1 MNRNL
6 PIIGITI
13 GIIVIFISLIG
24 PKYDRGQM
32 LSSAVFVQCNHTLG
46 ETRKKIP
53 VAGSG
58 FFVNQS
64 TIITNEHV
72 APEGSECVV
81 IMLSD
86 GEAYLLETRL
96 LSARDEV
103 DIAILELEEE
113 INIVPVSLYTGTIT
127 SGDEVFTV
135 GFPGN
140 AATEASWEQW
150 EETKDDM
157 DLEAMLKP
165 QVFKGVLSS
174 NYTLGNTVYLQTDA
188 AINKGIS
195 GGPLFKINGQVIG
208 INTFLDVEA
217 TQTGYSISIEE
228 LIPILNELNVIYR
241 TETNID
247 SFIRGFNGFGFLIF
261 GVVLLSISALSLSQ
275 NVNIVQGNVGSVNQN
290 YGSAGIVF
298 SDSRVSPSKV
308 DVTNKTLI
316 IGRDSKSSFVFPPE
330 WTFISKVHCEVSY
343 DPNYSSYLIQDLNSK
358 NGTFV
363 NGKRL
368 KKGAKQRVK
377 KGATVSLSKS
387 ECSFRL
393 L

>member
-6 PIIGITI
+6 PITGITI
-13 GIIVIFISLIG
+13 GIIIIFISLIG

-32 LSSAVFVQCNHTLG
+32 LSSSVYVECTHTLG
-46 ETRKKIP
+46 ETRKKIS
-53 VAGSG
+53 VSGSG
-58 FFVNQS
+58 FFINQS
-64 TIITNEHV
+64 TIVTNEHV
-72 APEGSECVV
+72 APKDSECVV
-81 IMLSD
+81 IMFSE

-96 LSARDEV
+96 ISARDNI
-103 DIAILELEEE
+103 DIAILELEKE
-113 INIVPVSLYTGTIT
+113 INVVPVSLFTGTIA
-127 SGDEVFTV
+127 SGDEVFTI

-140 AATEASWEQW
+140 AATDFSMELW
-150 EETKDDM
+150 EETKNDM

-165 QVFKGVLSS
+165 QIFKGVLSS
-174 NYTLGNTVYLQTDA
+174 NYSLGDTEYLQTDA

-195 GGPLFKINGQVIG
+195 GGPLFKTNGQVIG

-247 SFIRGFNGFGFLIF
+247 SFIRGFNGFGFLLF
-261 GVVLLSISALSLSQ
+261 GVILLSISAISLSQ
-275 NVNIVQGNVGSVNQN
+275 SANTGQVGVGSINQN
-290 YGSAGIVF
+290 YGNAGIVF
-298 SDSRVSPSKV
+298 SDLRVNPTKMKI
-308 DVTNKTLI
+308 TNKNI
-316 IGRDSKSSFVFPPE
+316 VMGRDSKSSFTFPSE
-330 WTFISKVHCEVSY
+330 WTFISKLHCEVSY
-343 DPNYSSYLIQDLNSK
+343 NPAYNSYLIQDLNSK

-387 ECSFRL
+387 ECSFKL